1 MWSSTMSSPA
11 IALPGALPAKKKAK
25 SKKKSGP
32 SVSDLI
38 LKAVSA
44 SAQRGGVSL
53 AAVKKTL
60 KAGGYDVVKNKARI
74 SVAIKRL
81 VSKKVLI
88 RNKGSLKRFSRFEI
102 CCCEASFCNKDRRIT
117 ETCQTG
123 SVFPNVFANSVG
135 HSHKYLEVYLS
146 LLSEPKQVQT

>member
-1 MWSSTMSSPA
+1 WSSTMSSPV

-53 AAVKKTL
+53 AAVKKAL

-81 VSKKVLI
+81 VNKKVLI
-88 RNKGSLKRFSRFEI
+88 RTKGSLKVNKKPPKPRKRK
-102 CCCEASFCNKDRRIT
+102 CCT
-117 ETCQTG
+117 
-123 SVFPNVFANSVG
+123 NVRHLPFKMG
-135 HSHKYLEVYLS
+135 HSKS
-146 LLSEPKQVQT
+146 IPK

>member
-1 MWSSTMSSPA
+1 MSSPA

-25 SKKKSGP
+25 SKKKAGP

-53 AAVKKTL
+53 AAVKKVL
-60 KAGGYDVVKNKARI
+60 KAGGYDVVKNKTRI

-81 VSKKVLI
+81 VNKKVLI
-88 RNKGSLKRFSRFEI
+88 RNKGSLKRFSTRFEI
-102 CCCEASFCNKDRRIT
+102 CCCEASFCNKDRGIT

-123 SVFPNVFANSVG
+123 SVFLNVFANSVG
-135 HSHKYLEVYLS
+135 HSSQTPGS
-146 LLSEPKQVQT
+146 LPEPLV

>member
-1 MWSSTMSSPA
+1 MSSPA

-53 AAVKKTL
+53 AAVKKVL

-81 VSKKVLI
+81 VNKKVLI
-88 RNKGSLKRFSRFEI
+88 RNKGSLKV
-102 CCCEASFCNKDRRIT
+102 NKK
-117 ETCQTG
+117 
-123 SVFPNVFANSVG
+123 P
-135 HSHKYLEVYLS
+135 
-146 LLSEPKQVQT
+146 PKPKKTKKVKRAKAKRTKTAAKK